1 MQSEIKLKEIL
12 KKIIEIGRNK
22 KKLKGK
28 DQIQN
33 APTLRDQCANVKII
47 SK

>member
-1 MQSEIKLKEIL
+1 MQSEIKLKKIL
-12 KKIIEIGRNK
+12 KKNEIGRNK
-22 KKLKGK
+22 KNLKDK

-33 APTLRDQCANVKII
+33 APTLKDQCANVKII